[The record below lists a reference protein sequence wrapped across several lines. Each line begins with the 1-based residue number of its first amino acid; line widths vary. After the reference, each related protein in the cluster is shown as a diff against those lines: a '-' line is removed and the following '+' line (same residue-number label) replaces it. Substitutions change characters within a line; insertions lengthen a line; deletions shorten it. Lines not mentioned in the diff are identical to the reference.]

1 MRAQTQTLNDQGI
14 TGCGT
19 YLGSV
24 NGCTCEG
31 CKATAIIQSAPPARS
46 EAPSTFVPMPPEKKA
61 AMRAYANKIVQDR
74 IDAGLYPDGRV
85 NDMAKYSE
93 HLRNGGQL

>member
-1 MRAQTQTLNDQGI
+1 MNKIPTPTNQGV

-19 YLGSV
+19 YLGSL
-24 NGCTCEG
+24 NGCTCEE
-31 CKATAIIQSAPPARS
+31 CKAATIIQSSPPIRAVK
-46 EAPSTFVPMPPEKKA
+46 PSTFVPLPPEKKA
-61 AMRAYANKIVQDR
+61 AMRAHANKIVQDR

-93 HLRNGGQL
+93 HIRNGGQL

>member
-1 MRAQTQTLNDQGI
+1 MSAKTQTLDDQGI

-24 NGCTCEG
+24 NSCTCEA
-31 CKATAIIQSAPPARS
+31 CKAAVIIQSAPPART
-46 EAPSTFVPMPPEKKA
+46 EKPSTFVPLAPEKKA
-61 AMRAYANKIVQDR
+61 AMRAYANKIAQDR

-93 HLRNGGQL
+93 HIRNGGPL